1 MALQARAMSRLGGGP
16 TAVSPGGPS
25 GLCRQPRAPS
35 PCPRPPEHSCR
46 STRGPGAVPGLDPKV
61 AGAGAVISCP
71 AGCRHSLT
79 WPPFLCSK
87 LAPGTPCFP
96 SARAA
101 LTNTHVHVHPHAHK
115 HARAAQAHAWHKHT
129 QCKHTHAHA
138 HAHTGSSGTRT
149 HSPALPG
156 SPGFTASQAPSPQ
169 APLLA
174 LGQWVPAGGREGVQI
189 NSGLSFE
196 VSSVSSGKPG
206 AGGLS
211 GLEGSPGIWSQGPQ
225 GLGQLF

>member
-1 MALQARAMSRLGGGP
+1 MLSICMGG
-16 TAVSPGGPS
+16 T
-25 GLCRQPRAPS
+25 
-35 PCPRPPEHSCR
+35 
-46 STRGPGAVPGLDPKV
+46 D
-61 AGAGAVISCP
+61 
-71 AGCRHSLT
+71 
-79 WPPFLCSK
+79 
-87 LAPGTPCFP
+87 
-96 SARAA
+96 
-101 LTNTHVHVHPHAHK
+101 K
-115 HARAAQAHAWHKHT
+115 HARTRAPTRTQTRTCCTGTCWHKHT

-174 LGQWVPAGGREGVQI
+174 LGQWVLAGGREGVQI

-225 GLGQLF
+225 GLGELF